1 MTILNYSDSY
11 SVLSFL
17 DDQEQQEPLFED
29 IEENGFVEVGRV
41 ELQDKVY
48 FSVDG
53 DYLYTLMGLNI
64 YRMNRVTGGIFCKRL
79 NSKAVSTRGG
89 IRFRLVPVKRGVLF
103 LTTNGSLELWNSE
116 LSVRIQRWTAFFVRN
131 LVPLSEERV
140 ALETVN
146 HDDYRRE
153 VLILDTT
160 SERRVSTITNFDGKF
175 LACNNKW
182 DVLTITDGML
192 LQLWCENRV
201 LWKVPFQSDVRCCRQ
216 VATFSSTEE
225 YVVGFSKTGS
235 CILDAVSGKVIFQ
248 LKFLDVRNIKFI
260 SNECCIVDLIDSRRF
275 FLRLYN
281 VISGDLLSEIV
292 EKEIVQGFAAHPCK
306 RLVAIALVNPK
317 DPFEIIRVK
326 LPGDKEKTNTK
337 RSVETKVI

>member
-1 MTILNYSDSY
+1 MFSI
-11 SVLSFL
+11 L

-29 IEENGFVEVGRV
+29 SEDREEISSAEIRGI
-41 ELQDKVY
+41 ELQETVY

-53 DYLYTLMGLNI
+53 DYLYALMALSI
-64 YRMNRVTGGIFCKRL
+64 YRKNLVTGGFFCKRF
-79 NSKAVSTRGG
+79 NIKAISNRRG
-89 IRFRLVPVKRGVLF
+89 IPFRLVPVKRGVLF

-116 LSVRIQRWTAFFVRN
+116 LSVRIQRWTALFVRN
-131 LVPLSEERV
+131 LEPLSEERV

-146 HDDYRRE
+146 GDDYKRE
-153 VLILDTT
+153 VLILDITN
-160 SERRVSTITNFDGKF
+160 ERRVSTITNFDGKF
-175 LACNNKW
+175 LACNNKLE
-182 DVLTITDGML
+182 VLTITDGML

-201 LWKVPFQSDVRCCRQ
+201 LWKVPFQFDVRCCRQ
-216 VATFSSTEE
+216 VATFSPTEE
-225 YVVGFSKTGS
+225 YVVGVSKTGS
-235 CILDAVSGKVIFQ
+235 CVLDAVSGKVIFQ

-260 SNECCIVDLIDSRRF
+260 SNECCIVDFIDSRCF

-292 EKEIVQGFAAHPCK
+292 EKDLVQGFAVHPCK
-306 RLVAIALVNPK
+306 RLVAIALLSPE
-317 DPFEIIRVK
+317 DPFEIIQVK

>member
-1 MTILNYSDSY
+1 MFSI
-11 SVLSFL
+11 L

-29 IEENGFVEVGRV
+29 SEDRKEISSAEIDGIGLHE
-41 ELQDKVY
+41 KVY

-53 DYLYTLMGLNI
+53 DYLYALMALNI
-64 YRMNRVTGGIFCKRL
+64 YRKNLVTGGFFCKRL
-79 NSKAVSTRGG
+79 NIKAISNRRG
-89 IRFRLVPVKRGVLF
+89 IPFRLVPVKRGVLF

-146 HDDYRRE
+146 GDDYKRE
-153 VLILDTT
+153 VLILDITN
-160 SERRVSTITNFDGKF
+160 ERRVSTITNFDGKF
-175 LACNNKW
+175 LACNNKLE
-182 DVLTITDGML
+182 VLTITDGTL

-201 LWKVPFQSDVRCCRQ
+201 LWKVPFQFDVRCCRQ
-216 VATFSSTEE
+216 VATFSPTEE
-225 YVVGFSKTGS
+225 YVVGVSKTGS
-235 CILDAVSGKVIFQ
+235 CVLDAVSGKVIFQ

-260 SNECCIVDLIDSRRF
+260 SNECCIVDFIDSRCF

-292 EKEIVQGFAAHPCK
+292 EKELVQGFAVHPCK
-306 RLVAIALVNPK
+306 RLVAIALVSPK
-317 DPFEIIRVK
+317 DPFEIIQVK